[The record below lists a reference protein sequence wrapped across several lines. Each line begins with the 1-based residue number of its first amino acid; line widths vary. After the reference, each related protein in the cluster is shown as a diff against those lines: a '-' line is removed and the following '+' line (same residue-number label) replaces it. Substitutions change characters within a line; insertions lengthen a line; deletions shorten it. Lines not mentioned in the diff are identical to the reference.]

1 MNDRERVEQLEAGG
15 RSNRFIP
22 MNTSGGAV
30 CPVTKGRAQTL
41 TAGREEPLDL
51 RKHRRRLGQRPP
63 SLVEKAGYRRID
75 RSAQI
80 VERRRV
86 DAHPFRSLI
95 LALIVLGV
103 AAGCSDA
110 PEKAEAEVIEGVV
123 IDVRSASLGDVESF
137 TLKDGDETYEVL
149 IDAERDYGFPVSHLS
164 EHILSADPV
173 RVELESRGDRLYARS
188 IEDAG

>member
-1 MNDRERVEQLEAGG
+1 M
-15 RSNRFIP
+15 
-22 MNTSGGAV
+22 
-30 CPVTKGRAQTL
+30 
-41 TAGREEPLDL
+41 
-51 RKHRRRLGQRPP
+51 
-63 SLVEKAGYRRID
+63 
-75 RSAQI
+75 
-80 VERRRV
+80 
-86 DAHPFRSLI
+86 
-95 LALIVLGV
+95 LIVLGV